1 MKQIILLL
9 VFFSLLSLQING
21 CGNKDENSGAST
33 EKKNESGNNTD
44 PGKKETDMSN
54 EEKLQ
59 TDPAGTQSST
69 ESSTE
74 SQLDMEPGLP
84 ADFPSDVPQFTKAKL
99 IGSLNSSDG
108 MMVTYESPEQ
118 VQEIIDFYKDGMK
131 KSGYTVEEGGEI
143 ITPGKGGLI
152 NWIKQGKS
160 VQIVLGYDK
169 DKSLS
174 SFVITYK

>member
-1 MKQIILLL
+1 MKQFILLL
-9 VFFSLLSLQING
+9 VFSLIFLTQING
-21 CGNKDENSGAST
+21 CGKKEENSGAST
-33 EKKNESGNNTD
+33 ETQKENEKNSAEL
-44 PGKKETDMSN
+44 KKEETT
-54 EEKLQ
+54 
-59 TDPAGTQSST
+59 TDPAGTEKIA
-69 ESSTE
+69 ESEAET
-74 SQLDMEPGLP
+74 QLEMEPGLP
-84 ADFPSDVPQFTKAKL
+84 SDFPADVPQFAKAKL

-118 VQEIIDFYKDGMK
+118 VQEIIDFYKDNMSK
-131 KSGYTVEEGGEI
+131 NGYVIEEGGEV

-169 DKSLS
+169 DKGLS

>member
-9 VFFSLLSLQING
+9 VFSSLLLMQING
-21 CGNKDENSGAST
+21 CGKKDENSGAST
-33 EKKNESGNNTD
+33 EKKNEAGNNTD
-44 PGKKETDMSN
+44 AGNKETEMSK
-54 EEKLQ
+54 EELK
-59 TDPAGTQSST
+59 TDPAGTETGT
-69 ESSTE
+69 ESKLE
-74 SQLDMEPGLP
+74 MEAGLP

-99 IGSLNSSDG
+99 IGSLSSSDG